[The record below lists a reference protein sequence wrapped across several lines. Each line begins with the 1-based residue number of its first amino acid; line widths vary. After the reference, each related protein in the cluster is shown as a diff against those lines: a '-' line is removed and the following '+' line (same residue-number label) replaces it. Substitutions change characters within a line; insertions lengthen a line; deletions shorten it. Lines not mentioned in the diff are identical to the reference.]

1 MIFLGRTKTCMI
13 WQATTERGG
22 DVIRTMKEWN
32 FFKKYPKRKRNY
44 EKKVPS
50 LFFFV
55 ISFSGARRKFF
66 YIPLHLFIH
75 STTQGFLT
83 WPKNSYFCR
92 IPSAI
97 LGSIHGITL
106 SIFSHTINHSK
117 VIGLKGVWNLQNTR
131 ESSWETVGNLRRNPW
146 AARKIFYTYFQ
157 NYANYSKA
165 RRNYS
170 KIREY
175 IG

>member
-1 MIFLGRTKTCMI
+1 MHDPTGDYRTRWGCDKNNERMKLFLKI
-13 WQATTERGG
+13 SKK
-22 DVIRTMKEWN
+22 KE
-32 FFKKYPKRKRNY
+32 KLR
-44 EKKVPS
+44 KKVPS

-55 ISFSGARRKFF
+55 ISFSGARRIFF

-106 SIFSHTINHSK
+106 SIFSHTINYSK
-117 VIGLKGVWNLQNTR
+117 VIGLQGVWNLQNTR
-131 ESSWETVGNLRRNPW
+131 ESSWETVGKLPRNPW
-146 AARKIFYTYFQ
+146 AARNIFYTYFQ

>member
-1 MIFLGRTKTCMI
+1 MANNRPRPVSRYMCSLNQYEWEKYDLFRTHKYMHDPTGDYRTRWGCDKNNERMKLFLKI
-13 WQATTERGG
+13 SKK
-22 DVIRTMKEWN
+22 KE
-32 FFKKYPKRKRNY
+32 KLR
-44 EKKVPS
+44 KKVPS

-117 VIGLKGVWNLQNTR
+117 VIGLQGVWNLQNTR
-131 ESSWETVGNLRRNPW
+131 ESSWETVGKLRRNP
-146 AARKIFYTYFQ
+146 
-157 NYANYSKA
+157 
-165 RRNYS
+165 
-170 KIREY
+170 
-175 IG
+175 